1 MVKANYVQF
10 LLSVQKGHMKY
21 TVAPNQNKHKD
32 HNILFKLYVYI
43 LFKNTLEKKLK
54 DV

>member
-32 HNILFKLYVYI
+32 LNI
-43 LFKNTLEKKLK
+43 LFKNTLETKLK